1 MLKFRKVKIPFFDI
15 DNWKEIGATLARN
28 KTRTFLT
35 AFGIF
40 WGVFMLACLMGG
52 ARGAE
57 DLLRRNF
64 AGFAT
69 NSAILF
75 PGKTTIPYQGHAKGR
90 RWSLDMTDLE
100 RLQVLLPQLKTV
112 TPQSSSSNISFRNGR
127 YTYSGQIWGVRAGFT
142 DVMTPAIESG
152 RFIND
157 ADERFMRKV
166 AVVGKKVANELFP
179 GVTDP
184 VGREILVNGVAYRIV
199 GIAYQNNEI
208 QMGDRIDNVV
218 IMPLKTFQNAF
229 NKGDLID
236 GIMMVGY
243 DTADFTAL
251 EPKIRRILYSR
262 HKVAPDDTSAMW
274 YMNISEEFA
283 KVDALFMGVSFLALF
298 IGLSTLIAGIIG
310 IGNIMWVIVKER
322 TRKRNPQGQRSAPL
336 RHHRPDTVRRSDPD
350 GHRRYGGDLAC
361 LCGAG
366 SDRGDDRQRN
376 FHSAFSDESRPCGND
391 YGYLRGTGDP
401 GRTDTGHQGN
411 ENKAHRGSQR
421 QITITAAYIFRTY
434 EKVFQ
439 NPDVDYH
446 RRHFRR
452 HLCLPFP

>member
-243 DTADFTAL
+243 DTADFTEL

-262 HKVAPDDTSAMW
+262 HKVAPDDASAMW

-322 TRKRNPQGQRSAPL
+322 TQEIGIRRAIGA
-336 RHHRPDTVRRSDPD
+336 RPSDIIVQILSE
-350 GHRRYGGDLAC
+350 GVTLTAIAGMAGISLAC
-361 LCGAG
+361 AVLGV
-366 SDRGDDRQRN
+366 
-376 FHSAFSDESRPCGND
+376 
-391 YGYLRGTGDP
+391 
-401 GRTDTGHQGN
+401 
-411 ENKAHRGSQR
+411 
-421 QITITAAYIFRTY
+421 TAAMTANEISTPR
-434 EKVFQ
+434 FQ
-439 NPDVDYH
+439 MNLGHAVTIMVTFVILGTLAGLIPAIKAMKIKPIEALNDK
-446 RRHFRR
+446 
-452 HLCLPFP
+452 

>member
-1 MLKFRKVKIPFFDI
+1 MKIPFFDI

-229 NKGDLID
+229 NQGALID

-322 TRKRNPQGQRSAPL
+322 TQEIGIRRAIGA
-336 RHHRPDTVRRSDPD
+336 RPSDIIVQILSE
-350 GHRRYGGDLAC
+350 GVTLTAIAGMAGISLAC
-361 LCGAG
+361 VVLGV
-366 SDRGDDRQRN
+366 
-376 FHSAFSDESRPCGND
+376 
-391 YGYLRGTGDP
+391 
-401 GRTDTGHQGN
+401 
-411 ENKAHRGSQR
+411 
-421 QITITAAYIFRTY
+421 TAAMTANEISTPR
-434 EKVFQ
+434 FQ
-439 NPDVDYH
+439 MNLGHAVTIMVTFVVLGTLAGLIPAIKAMKIKPIEALNDK
-446 RRHFRR
+446 
-452 HLCLPFP
+452 

>member
-1 MLKFRKVKIPFFDI
+1 MKIPFFDI

-322 TRKRNPQGQRSAPL
+322 TQEIGIRRAIGAKPRDIIAQILSEGVALTSVAGIAGISFATIILAVAQTLTTNEISTPRFQMNPGQAL
-336 RHHRPDTVRRSDPD
+336 VIFALFAVLGT
-350 GHRRYGGDLAC
+350 LAG
-361 LCGAG
+361 LIPAIKAM
-366 SDRGDDRQRN
+366 RIKPVE
-376 FHSAFSDESRPCGND
+376 AMND
-391 YGYLRGTGDP
+391 
-401 GRTDTGHQGN
+401 
-411 ENKAHRGSQR
+411 K
-421 QITITAAYIFRTY
+421 
-434 EKVFQ
+434 
-439 NPDVDYH
+439 
-446 RRHFRR
+446 
-452 HLCLPFP
+452 

>member
-1 MLKFRKVKIPFFDI
+1 MKIPFFDI

-243 DTADFTAL
+243 DTADFTEL
-251 EPKIRRILYSR
+251 EAKIRRILYSR

-322 TRKRNPQGQRSAPL
+322 TQEIGIRRAIGA
-336 RHHRPDTVRRSDPD
+336 RPSDIIVQILSE
-350 GHRRYGGDLAC
+350 GVTLTAIAGMAGISLAC
-361 LCGAG
+361 VVLGV
-366 SDRGDDRQRN
+366 
-376 FHSAFSDESRPCGND
+376 
-391 YGYLRGTGDP
+391 
-401 GRTDTGHQGN
+401 
-411 ENKAHRGSQR
+411 
-421 QITITAAYIFRTY
+421 TAAMTANEISTPR
-434 EKVFQ
+434 FQ
-439 NPDVDYH
+439 MNLGHAVTIMVTFVVLGTLAGLIPAIKAMKIKPIEALNDK
-446 RRHFRR
+446 
-452 HLCLPFP
+452 

>member
-1 MLKFRKVKIPFFDI
+1 MKIPFFDI

-90 RWSLDMTDLE
+90 RWSLDMTDLG

-166 AVVGKKVANELFP
+166 AAVGKKVANELFP

-322 TRKRNPQGQRSAPL
+322 TQEIGIRRAIGA
-336 RHHRPDTVRRSDPD
+336 RPSDIIVQILSE
-350 GHRRYGGDLAC
+350 GVTLTAIAGMAGISLAC
-361 LCGAG
+361 VVLGV
-366 SDRGDDRQRN
+366 
-376 FHSAFSDESRPCGND
+376 
-391 YGYLRGTGDP
+391 
-401 GRTDTGHQGN
+401 
-411 ENKAHRGSQR
+411 
-421 QITITAAYIFRTY
+421 TAAMTANEISTPR
-434 EKVFQ
+434 FQ
-439 NPDVDYH
+439 MNLGHAVTIMVTFVVLGTLAGLIPVIKAMKIKPIEALNDK
-446 RRHFRR
+446 
-452 HLCLPFP
+452 

>member
-184 VGREILVNGVAYRIV
+184 EILVNGVAYRIV

-322 TRKRNPQGQRSAPL
+322 TQEIGIRRAIGA
-336 RHHRPDTVRRSDPD
+336 RPSDIIVQILSE
-350 GHRRYGGDLAC
+350 GVTLTAIAGMAGISLAC
-361 LCGAG
+361 VVLGV
-366 SDRGDDRQRN
+366 
-376 FHSAFSDESRPCGND
+376 
-391 YGYLRGTGDP
+391 
-401 GRTDTGHQGN
+401 
-411 ENKAHRGSQR
+411 
-421 QITITAAYIFRTY
+421 TAAMTANEISTPR
-434 EKVFQ
+434 FQ
-439 NPDVDYH
+439 MNLGHAVTIMVTFVVLGTLAGLIPAIKAMKIKPIEALNDK
-446 RRHFRR
+446 
-452 HLCLPFP
+452 